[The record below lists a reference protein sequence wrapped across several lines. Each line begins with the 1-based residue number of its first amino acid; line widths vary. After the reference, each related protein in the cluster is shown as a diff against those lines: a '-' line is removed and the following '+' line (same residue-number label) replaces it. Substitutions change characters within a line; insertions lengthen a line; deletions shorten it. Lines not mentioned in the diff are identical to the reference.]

1 MPLTGVLYDWFE
13 DIFSNKGFSSMEDV
27 LTLSPSAGFS
37 SAWTVVET
45 VYNHVMVP
53 IALSM
58 MIIWFCTKFMEKATA
73 EQVTFQQLFLL
84 FVKLLISKI
93 LIDNG
98 LNIFG
103 MMWSL
108 GISLVKEVGDVFRV
122 AGWSNDLVK
131 QMWYD
136 YADIGAGDKLG
147 LWRCIS
153 TAFELLVPWLVS
165 YVITGICYYI
175 AYTRLLEMFVRVCGA
190 PLALSDFMS
199 EGLNGAGWKYLKNFL
214 AVCLQGMIIII
225 IARLHGAVLASA
237 MGTGPD
243 GFMAVVICLAV
254 SFATVGL
261 MMKSLTLSK
270 ELLGTA

>member
-1 MPLTGVLYDWFE
+1 MPLTDTLYDWFE
-13 DIFSNKGFSSMEDV
+13 DIFGNDAFSAMENV
-27 LTLSPSAGFS
+27 LGLSPSAEFS
-37 SAWTVVET
+37 AAWSAVET
-45 VYNHVMVP
+45 IYNNVMVP
-53 IALSM
+53 IALSL

-84 FVKLLISKI
+84 FVKLLIAKI

-98 LNIFG
+98 LRIFG

-108 GISLVKEVGDVFRV
+108 GISLTNEIGDAFS
-122 AGWSNDLVK
+122 AGAAGKDLVAE
-131 QMWYD
+131 MWYN
-136 YADIGAGDKLG
+136 YTGKKVGVSLG
-147 LWRCIS
+147 LWKCIGV
-153 TAFELLVPWLVS
+153 AFELLLPWLIS

-175 AYTRLLEMFVRVCGA
+175 AYTRLIEMFVRVCAA
-190 PLALSDFMS
+190 PIALSDFMS

-214 AVCLQGMIIII
+214 AVCLQGLIIICV
-225 IARLHGAVLASA
+225 ARLHGFIIAGALGSVTS
-237 MGTGPD
+237 
-243 GFMAVVICLAV
+243 GFMSIVVTLAV

>member
-1 MPLTGVLYDWFE
+1 MPLTGTLYNWFE
-13 DIFSNKGFSSMEDV
+13 DIFGNEAFESMERV
-27 LTLSPSAGFS
+27 LSFSPSSEFS
-37 SAWTVVET
+37 AAWSAVET
-45 VYNHVMVP
+45 IYNNVMVP

-84 FVKLLISKI
+84 FVKLLIAKI

-98 LNIFG
+98 LKIFG

-108 GISLVKEVGDVFRV
+108 GISLTKEVGDAFSAASGGSV
-122 AGWSNDLVK
+122 LVE
-131 QMWYD
+131 QMWENYTGKD
-136 YADIGAGDKLG
+136 PDSSLG
-147 LWRCIS
+147 LWKCIGV
-153 TAFELLVPWLVS
+153 AFELLLPWLIS
-165 YVITGICYYI
+165 YVIQGICYYI
-175 AYTRLLEMFVRVCGA
+175 AYTRLIEMFVRVCAA
-190 PLALSDFMS
+190 PIALSDFMS

-214 AVCLQGMIIII
+214 AVCLQGLIIICV
-225 IARLHGAVLASA
+225 ARLHGFVLSGALGSVSS
-237 MGTGPD
+237 
-243 GFMAVVICLAV
+243 GFMSIVVILAV